1 MRGRTRSWSPHFPPI
16 PCLPLLSGFRPHARH
31 ADISRSL
38 PLLPVPRAKDQAG
51 SLRPGSMEK
60 GGQGP
65 RQGDRTCAFG
75 QAHTVDLLR
84 GQRVWEQQS
93 QSAVGKVR
101 NCVTHWAGTRHCPE
115 TRPGPMRALTG
126 RSGPLIPLSKAS
138 SQGRS
143 CAWGCHILR
152 SGPPPAGA
160 PWLPEDTMEGG
171 EEGAVLTLQG
181 PRPEPRTPSPSPQAR
196 ATWPLVQAFLRRLS
210 ANWHQDRKGSRQA
223 GLLHPGCPLLTGARH
238 GQPHQPVLAAAL
250 GSGGSVLA
258 QVRVSMRHASSP
270 ARPQDVPEHLPLP
283 SLSPQNCGV

>member
-1 MRGRTRSWSPHFPPI
+1 MRS
-16 PCLPLLSGFRPHARH
+16 
-31 ADISRSL
+31 
-38 PLLPVPRAKDQAG
+38 
-51 SLRPGSMEK
+51 
-60 GGQGP
+60 
-65 RQGDRTCAFG
+65 
-75 QAHTVDLLR
+75 
-84 GQRVWEQQS
+84 
-93 QSAVGKVR
+93 
-101 NCVTHWAGTRHCPE
+101 CVTHWAGTRHCPE

-160 PWLPEDTMEGG
+160 PWLLEDTMEGG

-270 ARPQDVPEHLPLP
+270 ARPLDVPGLTPRDQELEGGQSRAPPSALPFTPELWCLIT
-283 SLSPQNCGV
+283 SLDTMHRLNWEQRSQQADLHPEPWAQVENCICISHSRHVGI